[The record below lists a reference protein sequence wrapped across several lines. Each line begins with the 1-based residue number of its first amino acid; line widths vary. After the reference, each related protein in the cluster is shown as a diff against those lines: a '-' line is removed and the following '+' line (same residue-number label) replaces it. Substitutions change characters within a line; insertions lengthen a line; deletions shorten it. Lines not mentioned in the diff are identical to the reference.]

1 MAALVAVLGALIAA
15 IGATGVVSPA
25 SLLRF
30 VKSVWRQPMGLYLA
44 VGIRLVLGVILIL
57 AAPSCRFPEAVRII
71 GVVSI
76 VAAVLIPF
84 IGFERISSLIRW
96 GESRSLTAL
105 RVWCLV
111 AIAFG
116 VFLVYAGI

>member
-1 MAALVAVLGALIAA
+1 MAALVAVLGALITA
-15 IGATGVVSPA
+15 IGVTGVVRPA
-25 SLLRF
+25 TLLRF

-44 VGIRLVLGVILIL
+44 VGVRLVLGVILIL

-71 GVVSI
+71 GVISI

-84 IGFERISSLIRW
+84 IGFERISSLINW
-96 GESRSLTAL
+96 WESRSLAAL
-105 RVWCLV
+105 RVWCLF

-116 VFLVYAGI
+116 VCLVYAGI

>member
-15 IGATGVVSPA
+15 IGATGVVSPVT
-25 SLLRF
+25 LLRF

-71 GVVSI
+71 GVISI

-84 IGFERISSLIRW
+84 IGFERISSLISW
-96 GESRSLTAL
+96 WESRSLAAL
-105 RVWCLV
+105 RAWCLF